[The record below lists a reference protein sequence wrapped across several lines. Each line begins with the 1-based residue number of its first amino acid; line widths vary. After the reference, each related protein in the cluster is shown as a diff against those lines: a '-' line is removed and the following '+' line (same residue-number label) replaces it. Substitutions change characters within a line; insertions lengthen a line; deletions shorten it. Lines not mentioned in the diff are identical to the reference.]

1 MAFMPKFTYN
11 ATEGRC
17 VSYTYGGCGGSQNL
31 FNTELE
37 CLQTCD
43 IDYNDD
49 TPSTVDACGL
59 EIDAGPC
66 RMRKPMY
73 GFNKGTKRCEKFSY
87 GGNISDFHPISCVN
101 VNCANPHSLT
111 LKTSHPVVVSIGF
124 DVISPVLHFFRA
136 ASAKKKS
143 VGGSL
148 FPLECISFQ
157 AYFSKKQ
164 ASRAKLKCIFER
176 SDKLL
181 HYLAGRY

>member
-1 MAFMPKFTYN
+1 MQGRRQCMAFMPKFTYN

-17 VSYTYGGCGGSQNL
+17 VSYTYGGCGGSENL

-87 GGNISDFHPISCVN
+87 GG
-101 VNCANPHSLT
+101 
-111 LKTSHPVVVSIGF
+111 
-124 DVISPVLHFFRA
+124 
-136 ASAKKKS
+136 
-143 VGGSL
+143 
-148 FPLECISFQ
+148 
-157 AYFSKKQ
+157 
-164 ASRAKLKCIFER
+164 
-176 SDKLL
+176 
-181 HYLAGRY
+181 